1 MAKSK
6 SASAKESLRGTV
18 NFIKFAKEEGPRAFR
33 ICVVDVEEAS
43 FPWSEMEITVKG
55 PLGDIKKH
63 QMYEFTGRLVDNAN
77 YGRQFEA
84 TGCQI
89 ALPQSEDELTGTLN
103 QAGIAVTDAAE
114 ISHRLFKKFGKKAVA
129 KTVDDPKRLR
139 RSRFL
144 MRLIASWLLIIS
156 MPAMMST
163 K

>member
-84 TGCQI
+84 AGCQI
-89 ALPQSEDELTGTLN
+89 ALPQ
-103 QAGIAVTDAAE
+103 
-114 ISHRLFKKFGKKAVA
+114 
-129 KTVDDPKRLR
+129 
-139 RSRFL
+139 
-144 MRLIASWLLIIS
+144 
-156 MPAMMST
+156 
-163 K
+163 